1 MQTQNLRG
9 NTALHLAY
17 ETHAEEIYKYLEVC
31 EWVVDIDTDIFIHIL
46 THGKL
51 AHIFMRNTD
60 KIACSTC
67 SNEMFLYAVV
77 VILS

>member
-1 MQTQNLRG
+1 MQTPNLRG

-17 ETHAEEIYKYLEVC
+17 ETHAVEIIEYLEVG
-31 EWVVDIDTDIFIHIL
+31 EWVVDIDTDIFIRIL

-60 KIACSTC
+60 NIACST
-67 SNEMFLYAVV
+67 EMFLYAVV